1 LQIALHMG
9 DWPKAA
15 EMEVEVE
22 GDDRRSDDRPPVRGR
37 KRRGAV
43 AGCSTDGNGT
53 VVVGTPAAREVGRA
67 GHLPIQVF
75 LTYSSTVVC
84 VSVWDTGHRWKYGR
98 LVAPTELLASG
109 RQIGY

>member
-1 LQIALHMG
+1 MGVAERSRLCAGEWRVRLQIALHMG

-43 AGCSTDGNGT
+43 AGCSTDGNGI
-53 VVVGTPAAREVGRA
+53 VVVGTPAAREVG
-67 GHLPIQVF
+67 
-75 LTYSSTVVC
+75 
-84 VSVWDTGHRWKYGR
+84 
-98 LVAPTELLASG
+98 
-109 RQIGY
+109 